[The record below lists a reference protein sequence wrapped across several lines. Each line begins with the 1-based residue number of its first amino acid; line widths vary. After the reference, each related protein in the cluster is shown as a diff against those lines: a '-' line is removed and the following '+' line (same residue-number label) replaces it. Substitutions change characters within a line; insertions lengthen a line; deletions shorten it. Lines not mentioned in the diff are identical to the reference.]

1 MKRVP
6 KPILVAVTALAVLST
21 ARVLAGAPDLTSSD
35 AFGAALRL
43 ALPIALAGFGGLV
56 SERAGII
63 NIGLEGMMILGT
75 VGAGY
80 AGWHWG
86 PWAAL
91 GGGLIGGALGGLLHA
106 LATVTFGVDHVI
118 SGVAISTFL
127 APGGARFFA
136 SAVFADGGGG
146 STGSPPVD
154 GELGRLTA
162 PVLAGGR
169 LGSWGTPD
177 ALGWLENHHWFFVSD
192 LAGLFRGLVAN
203 VGVATIALLAVL
215 PVVAYVLFRTRLGL
229 RIRSVGESP
238 TGAESLGLPVGRL
251 RYMAVTASGALAG
264 LGGAFL
270 VLETTRYREGQTAG
284 RGFLG
289 LASLIFGNW
298 VPAGVGAGASLF
310 GYADAIQ
317 LRSSSSV
324 IALLAVAAIVG
335 VLLAGLGIR
344 SRSRGRIT
352 AGVLIAVVFGALFA
366 TVDTIPSQFVYFTPY
381 VTTLFLLAVATQRLR
396 PPEALGRPWRKRG
409 AI

>member
-1 MKRVP
+1 M
-6 KPILVAVTALAVLST
+6 AVLST
-21 ARVLAGAPDLTSSD
+21 ARVLADAPDLTSSD

-56 SERAGII
+56 AERAGVI

-75 VGAGY
+75 VGAGF

-91 GGGLIGGALGGLLHA
+91 VGGLIGGALGGFLHA

-136 SAVFADGGGG
+136 TAAFADAGGG
-146 STGSPPVD
+146 STGSPPID

-169 LGSWGTPD
+169 LGSRSTPD
-177 ALGWLENHHWFFVSD
+177 ALGWVEDRSWFFVSD
-192 LAGLFRGLVAN
+192 LAGLFRGIVAN
-203 VGVATIALLAVL
+203 VGVATIVLVSVL
-215 PVVAYVLFRTRLGL
+215 PIVAYVLFRTRLGL

-238 TGAESLGLPVGRL
+238 VGAESLGLPVARL
-251 RYMAVTASGALAG
+251 RYLAVTASGALAG

-298 VPAGVGAGASLF
+298 IPAGVAAGSSLF

-324 IALLAVAAIVG
+324 VALLAVAAIVG
-335 VLLAGLGIR
+335 LLLVGVGLRRRSKGRVVAG
-344 SRSRGRIT
+344 
-352 AGVLIAVVFGALFA
+352 AVIAVVFGALFA

-396 PPEALGRPWRKRG
+396 PPEALGQPWRKRG

>member
-1 MKRVP
+1 MLIVV
-6 KPILVAVTALAVLST
+6 VAMTVLST
-21 ARVLAGAPDLTSSD
+21 ARVLADAPDLTSSD

-80 AGWHWG
+80 AGWQWG

-91 GGGLIGGALGGLLHA
+91 LGGLIGGALGGLLHS

-127 APGGARFFA
+127 APGAARFFA
-136 SAVFADGGGG
+136 TAAFADAGGG
-146 STGSPPVD
+146 STGSPPID
-154 GELGRLTA
+154 GALGRLTA
-162 PVLAGGR
+162 PFLAGGPI
-169 LGSWGTPD
+169 GSWETPD
-177 ALGWLENHHWFFVSD
+177 TLGWLEDRRWFFISD
-192 LAGLFRGLVAN
+192 VAGLFRGLVAN
-203 VGVATIALLAVL
+203 IGVATIVLLAVL
-215 PVVAYVLFRTRLGL
+215 PIVAYVLFRTRLGL

-238 TGAESLGLPVGRL
+238 TGAESLGLPVARL
-251 RYMAVTASGALAG
+251 RYLAVTTSGALAG

-298 VPAGVGAGASLF
+298 VPAGVAAGASLF

-324 IALLAVAAIVG
+324 VALLAVASIVG
-335 VLLAGLGIR
+335 VLLAAVGIR
-344 SRSRGRIT
+344 NKSRGRVI
-352 AGVLIAVVFGALFA
+352 AGVIIAVVFGVLFA
-366 TVDTIPSQFVYFTPY
+366 SVDTIPSQFVYFTPY

-396 PPEALGRPWRKRG
+396 PPEALGRPWRRRG